1 MGGIRN
7 QSKMRGP
14 KVVTVAPLPNSTMRS
29 NNRAT
34 TSSKSSND
42 TSGIRQMSDSNHSH
56 GGNHNNNGT
65 KQSTRDGSNSNS
77 NANANSNPAWMD
89 WIESCGAE
97 LFGLECEGYDIPNC
111 TGSGG
116 SSRSVLGDAARLQN
130 VPHNQNAPGA
140 PLNLEFLHDEFLES
154 LLLEQH
160 TAVQS
165 DDRSSNTQKTA
176 KANSTADL
184 KSNSWS
190 YLENSSSMSVDSSK
204 TNESENVNGA
214 SPRKRRRPGVK
225 LHQRKSSPQRIRRGK
240 VAPNNNSNNNKDD
253 SSNQT
258 INLAEL
264 SRSDFPDPSTY
275 LHPLCRMQKDKGKG
289 EAVGSSICA
298 KGRDACLEKLRTKM
312 QLLTEIA
319 FSGTSA
325 NHNSSSTNS
334 NGNKTTSASG
344 ATMQRRKARISERCE
359 NFTETRSM
367 IELRMGFLSMQY
379 GVLLRWDTSRTG
391 QVTLV
396 VLRKLCHAS
405 FYPPTK
411 RSVQLQQQQQQQLQ
425 QPLNHWHPQEPVH
438 QVRDVVGD
446 KHAIIQ
452 RPDGTEVTL
461 LEPPYRVRRP
471 EQFQP
476 TVLEVSVL
484 FASGLSRKSNWT
496 AQLSYDNSV
505 ENILLSWDPDMSC
518 LCPNKLG
525 EVLKHDFAKS
535 QDLDLSCLEIK
546 LFEHR
551 LRRKV
556 QRRLVSTMKV
566 PLANLKAQPSVG
578 GKPSRMKI
586 PCQDDHN
593 ASIVVDL
600 HLKSD
605 YAHWLNKELDARRR
619 EEVSGFVWRASYFV
633 PEALVVVEE
642 EEEEAAQENDPWE
655 WICSVC

>member
-1 MGGIRN
+1 MGGIRNNN

-14 KVVTVAPLPNSTMRS
+14 MVAPLPNRSTGNSRVINGS
-29 NNRAT
+29 R
-34 TSSKSSND
+34 SSND
-42 TSGIRQMSDSNHSH
+42 TSGIRELSDNSCNGSK
-56 GGNHNNNGT
+56 GNTFNT
-65 KQSTRDGSNSNS
+65 KQPTRESSNSNS
-77 NANANSNPAWMD
+77 NSSSNNSAWMD

-97 LFGLECEGYDIPNC
+97 LFGCEDYDIPNC
-111 TGSGG
+111 DGRN
-116 SSRSVLGDAARLQN
+116 SRVVLGDAARLQN
-130 VPHNQNAPGA
+130 APHSQLPAKPPNF
-140 PLNLEFLHDEFLES
+140 ESLHDEFLEA

-160 TAVQS
+160 TAVAQS
-165 DDRSSNTQKTA
+165 DDHSSNNTNKTD
-176 KANSTADL
+176 KDNNNNGNSSL
-184 KSNSWS
+184 KSSSWS

-214 SPRKRRRPGVK
+214 SAARKRRRPVK
-225 LHQRKSSPQRIRRGK
+225 LHHRRS
-240 VAPNNNSNNNKDD
+240 VAPNTIKSNKKDN

-258 INLAEL
+258 INMTEL
-264 SRSDFPDPSTY
+264 SRSEFPDPSTY
-275 LHPLCRMQKDKGKG
+275 LHALCRMQKDKGRG

-298 KGRDACLEKLRTKM
+298 KGRDACLGKLRTKM

-319 FSGTSA
+319 FSGTSP
-325 NHNSSSTNS
+325 NS
-334 NGNKTTSASG
+334 NNTSSNSHSTKTTSASG

-359 NFTETRSM
+359 NFIETRSL

-411 RSVQLQQQQQQQLQ
+411 QSVHLHQQQQIQQQQQQ
-425 QPLNHWHPQEPVH
+425 PLNHYMPQDPMQ
-438 QVRDVVGD
+438 QVRDVVED
-446 KHAIIQ
+446 KHAIMQ

-471 EQFQP
+471 QEFEP

-496 AQLSYDNSV
+496 AQLSYDDSV
-505 ENILLSWDPDMSC
+505 ENILLSWDPDMGC
-518 LCPNKLG
+518 LCPKLG
-525 EVLKHDFAKS
+525 EVLKHDFAEA

-633 PEALVVVEE
+633 PQPLVAVEEE

>member
-1 MGGIRN
+1 MGGIRSN
-7 QSKMRGP
+7 QSKMRCP
-14 KVVTVAPLPNSTMRS
+14 MVAPLPSRS
-29 NNRAT
+29 
-34 TSSKSSND
+34 SSRVTNGSRSSND
-42 TSGIRQMSDSNHSH
+42 TSGIREQSDTNC
-56 GGNHNNNGT
+56 NGSKGHHTNTNTT
-65 KQSTRDGSNSNS
+65 KQPTRDGSNSNS
-77 NANANSNPAWMD
+77 NSSSSNPAWMD

-97 LFGLECEGYDIPNC
+97 LFGCEGYDIPSC
-111 TGSGG
+111 DGR
-116 SSRSVLGDAARLQN
+116 SSRVVLGDAARLQN
-130 VPHNQNAPGA
+130 APHSQLPVK
-140 PLNLEFLHDEFLES
+140 PLNFESLHDEFLEA

-165 DDRSSNTQKTA
+165 DDHSSNTTKTD
-176 KANSTADL
+176 KDNKNGNNL
-184 KSNSWS
+184 ESNSWS
-190 YLENSSSMSVDSSK
+190 CLENSSSMSMDSSN
-204 TNESENVNGA
+204 TNETENVNGVSA
-214 SPRKRRRPGVK
+214 RKRRRPVK
-225 LHQRKSSPQRIRRGK
+225 LHHRRLSPQRRNK
-240 VAPNNNSNNNKDD
+240 VAPNNNNNNKKDD

-258 INLAEL
+258 INMTEL

-275 LHPLCRMQKDKGKG
+275 LHPLCRMQKDKGRG

-298 KGRDACLEKLRTKM
+298 KSRDACLEKLRTKM

-319 FSGTSA
+319 FSGT
-325 NHNSSSTNS
+325 TPNS
-334 NGNKTTSASG
+334 NNTSSNSHTTKTTSASG

-359 NFTETRSM
+359 NFTETRSL

-391 QVTLV
+391 KVTLV

-411 RSVQLQQQQQQQLQ
+411 HSAHLHQQQQIQQQQQQ
-425 QPLNHWHPQEPVH
+425 PSNHYIPQEPVH
-438 QVRDVVGD
+438 QVRDVVED
-446 KHAIIQ
+446 KHAIMQ
-452 RPDGTEVTL
+452 RPTGTEVTL

-471 EQFQP
+471 EEFEP

-496 AQLSYDNSV
+496 AQLSYDDTV
-505 ENILLSWDPDMSC
+505 QNILMSWDPDMGC
-518 LCPNKLG
+518 LCPKLD
-525 EVLKHDFAKS
+525 EVLKHDFAQS
-535 QDLDLSCLEIK
+535 PHLDLSSLEIK

-605 YAHWLNKELDARRR
+605 YAHWLNKEVDARRR
-619 EEVSGFVWRASYFV
+619 EEVSGFVWRAAYFA
-633 PEALVVVEE
+633 PQPLVAVEE
-642 EEEEAAQENDPWE
+642 EEEEAAAQENDPWE

>member
-1 MGGIRN
+1 M
-7 QSKMRGP
+7 
-14 KVVTVAPLPNSTMRS
+14 VAPLPNSTMRS
-29 NNRAT
+29 NARVANGSR
-34 TSSKSSND
+34 SSND
-42 TSGIRQMSDSNHSH
+42 TKQPTRSNSPNSSG
-56 GGNHNNNGT
+56 
-65 KQSTRDGSNSNS
+65 NSNS
-77 NANANSNPAWMD
+77 NNPVWMD
-89 WIESCGAE
+89 WIESCGAG
-97 LFGLECEGYDIPNC
+97 LFGCEGYDIPNC
-111 TGSGG
+111 DGT
-116 SSRSVLGDAARLQN
+116 RSNRVVLRDAARLQN
-130 VPHNQNAPGA
+130 A
-140 PLNLEFLHDEFLES
+140 PLSQLPAAPPNLEFLHDEFLES
-154 LLLEQH
+154 LLMEQH
-160 TAVQS
+160 TAAHS
-165 DDRSSNTQKTA
+165 DDQNPHDSSN
-176 KANSTADL
+176 L

-190 YLENSSSMSVDSSK
+190 CLENSSSVSMDSSK

-214 SPRKRRRPGVK
+214 QARKRRRPVK
-225 LHQRKSSPQRIRRGK
+225 LHHRRSSPQRRSK
-240 VAPNNNSNNNKDD
+240 VAPNCSSNNND
-253 SSNQT
+253 SSNSKQT

-298 KGRDACLEKLRTKM
+298 KGRDACLQKLRTKM

-319 FSGTSA
+319 FSGTPP
-325 NHNSSSTNS
+325 NS
-334 NGNKTTSASG
+334 NNTSSNAHTTKTTSASG

-359 NFTETRSM
+359 NFTETRSL

-379 GVLLRWDTSRTG
+379 GVLLRWDTSLKG

-396 VLRKLCHAS
+396 VLRKLCHQS

-411 RSVQLQQQQQQQLQ
+411 QLVQLHHQHQLQ
-425 QPLNHWHPQEPVH
+425 QPLNHFMPQEPSH
-438 QVRDVVGD
+438 QVQGAEGD

-471 EQFQP
+471 NQFQP

-484 FASGLSRKSNWT
+484 FASGLSRRSNWT
-496 AQLSYDNSV
+496 AQLSYDDSV
-505 ENILLSWDPDMSC
+505 ENIVLSWDPDMGC
-518 LCPNKLG
+518 LCPKLC
-525 EVLKHDFAKS
+525 EVLKHNFAES
-535 QDLDLSCLEIK
+535 VDLDLSCLEIK

-551 LRRKV
+551 LRRKA

-633 PEALVVVEE
+633 PQPLVMVEE

>member
-1 MGGIRN
+1 
-7 QSKMRGP
+7 MRGP
-14 KVVTVAPLPNSTMRS
+14 VVAPLPTNTSQNQSRS
-29 NNRAT
+29 NSR
-34 TSSKSSND
+34 SSRSSND
-42 TSGIRQMSDSNHSH
+42 TSGIRQ
-56 GGNHNNNGT
+56 
-65 KQSTRDGSNSNS
+65 QPQQEQQQQPQGSNVIHSSNDS
-77 NANANSNPAWMD
+77 MNSKAQPPAWMD
-89 WIESCGAE
+89 WIESCGVE
-97 LFGLECEGYDIPNC
+97 LFGCEGYDIPNC
-111 TGSGG
+111 AGG
-116 SSRSVLGDAARLQN
+116 SSRVVLGDAARLQN
-130 VPHNQNAPGA
+130 VPHSQIP
-140 PLNLEFLHDEFLES
+140 PVPPNLEFLHDEFLES
-154 LLLEQH
+154 LLLEQAH
-160 TAVQS
+160 NKNT
-165 DDRSSNTQKTA
+165 DDT
-176 KANSTADL
+176 STSAESKM

-190 YLENSSSMSVDSSK
+190 CIENSSSMENSLGNNSVGDSS
-204 TNESENVNGA
+204 NYESDHGA
-214 SPRKRRRPGVK
+214 GSTKKRRRPLK
-225 LHQRKSSPQRIRRGK
+225 LHHRRSSPHRRR
-240 VAPNNNSNNNKDD
+240 NNKDKDSKDD

-264 SRSDFPDPSTY
+264 SQSEFPHPSTY

-298 KGRDACLEKLRTKM
+298 KGRDACLDKLRTKM

-319 FSGTSA
+319 FSGGTSSSS
-325 NHNSSSTNS
+325 NNNSKSNSSSN
-334 NGNKTTSASG
+334 NKTSSASG

-359 NFTETRSM
+359 NFTETRSL
-367 IELRMGFLSMQY
+367 IELRMGFMSMQY
-379 GVLLRWDTSRTG
+379 GVLLRWDNSRTG

-405 FYPPTK
+405 FYPSTK
-411 RSVQLQQQQQQQLQ
+411 QLPILQPKQKQMNPLQQQQQP
-425 QPLNHWHPQEPVH
+425 PLNHWSPQEPVH

-505 ENILLSWDPDMSC
+505 ENILLSWDPTMGC
-518 LCPNKLG
+518 LCPKLG
-525 EVLKHDFAKS
+525 EVLKHAFPKS

-619 EEVSGFVWRASYFV
+619 EEVSGFMWRASYFV
-633 PEALVVVEE
+633 PEALVVEE
-642 EEEEAAQENDPWE
+642 EEEAAAQENDPWE

>member
-1 MGGIRN
+1 
-7 QSKMRGP
+7 
-14 KVVTVAPLPNSTMRS
+14 
-29 NNRAT
+29 
-34 TSSKSSND
+34 
-42 TSGIRQMSDSNHSH
+42 
-56 GGNHNNNGT
+56 
-65 KQSTRDGSNSNS
+65 
-77 NANANSNPAWMD
+77 MD

-97 LFGLECEGYDIPNC
+97 LFGCEGYDIPNC
-111 TGSGG
+111 DGR
-116 SSRSVLGDAARLQN
+116 SSRVVLGDAARLQN
-130 VPHNQNAPGA
+130 VPHSQLPAKPPNF
-140 PLNLEFLHDEFLES
+140 EFLHDEFLES

-165 DDRSSNTQKTA
+165 DDNSSNTTKTD
-176 KANSTADL
+176 KDSNL

-190 YLENSSSMSVDSSK
+190 CLENSSSMSVDSSK
-204 TNESENVNGA
+204 TNESENINGA
-214 SPRKRRRPGVK
+214 SARKRRRPVK
-225 LHQRKSSPQRIRRGK
+225 LHHRRSSPQRRNK
-240 VAPNNNSNNNKDD
+240 VAPNNSD

-258 INLAEL
+258 ISMTEL

-319 FSGTSA
+319 FSGTPP
-325 NHNSSSTNS
+325 NS
-334 NGNKTTSASG
+334 NNTSSNSHSTKTTSASG

-359 NFTETRSM
+359 NFTETRSL

-379 GVLLRWDTSRTG
+379 GVLLRWDTSRKG

-411 RSVQLQQQQQQQLQ
+411 QSTQLHQQLQFQQQQQQQ
-425 QPLNHWHPQEPVH
+425 QPVNQYVPQEPAH
-438 QVRDVVGD
+438 QVRDVVED
-446 KHAIIQ
+446 KHAIMQ

-471 EQFQP
+471 EEFEP

-496 AQLSYDNSV
+496 AQLSYDDSV
-505 ENILLSWDPDMSC
+505 ENILLSWDPDMGC
-518 LCPNKLG
+518 LCPKLG
-525 EVLKHDFAKS
+525 EVLKHDFAES

-566 PLANLKAQPSVG
+566 PLANLKAQPTVG

-633 PEALVVVEE
+633 PQPLVAVE